1 MAKKKRN
8 RRTRSGGN
16 PFGGGGGGFPAGGS
30 LGGGGMAGGGM
41 GGDLAA
47 RVRKMQDDM
56 EKAQG
61 ELADEIVT
69 GSAGGGMV
77 EVDMDGHQTVQA
89 LRLKP
94 EVVDP
99 EDVEMLEDLLM
110 AAINDAADKVKT
122 LTEERMGGLTS
133 GLDIPGLGI

>member
-1 MAKKKRN
+1 MAKKNRN
-8 RRTRSGGN
+8 RKTRSGTN
-16 PFGGGGGGFPAGGS
+16 PFGGGAAGFPAGGS
-30 LGGGGMAGGGM
+30 VGGGR

-47 RVRKMQDDM
+47 RVRKMQGDM
-56 EKAQG
+56 EQAQE

-77 EVDMDGHQTVQA
+77 EVDMDGHQAVQA
-89 LRLKP
+89 LRIKP

-110 AAINDAADKVKT
+110 AAIGDAAEKVKS
-122 LTEERMGGLTS
+122 LTEERMGGFAD
-133 GLDIPGLGI
+133 GLNVPGLGF

>member
-1 MAKKKRN
+1 MAKKNKN
-8 RRTRSGGN
+8 RRTRSGTN
-16 PFGGGGGGFPAGGS
+16 PFGGAAAGLPAGGS
-30 LGGGGMAGGGM
+30 QG

-47 RVRKMQDDM
+47 RVRKMQGDM
-56 EKAQG
+56 EKAQE

-77 EVDMDGHQTVQA
+77 EVDMDGHQAVQA
-89 LRLKP
+89 LRVNP

-110 AAINDAADKVKT
+110 AAIGDAAEKVKS
-122 LTEERMGGLTS
+122 LTEERMGGFTD
-133 GLDIPGLGI
+133 GLNIPGMGF

>member
-1 MAKKKRN
+1 MAKKKKN
-8 RRTRSGGN
+8 QRTRIGGN
-16 PFGGGGGGFPAGGS
+16 PFGGGGGGGFPAGGS
-30 LGGGGMAGGGM
+30 PGGGGM

-47 RVRKMQDDM
+47 RVRKMQGDM
-56 EKAQG
+56 EKAQE
-61 ELADEIVT
+61 ELADKIVT
-69 GSAGGGMV
+69 GSSGGGMV

-89 LRLKP
+89 MRIKP
-94 EVVDP
+94 DVVDP

-110 AAINDAADKVKT
+110 AAINDAAEKVKS

>member
-30 LGGGGMAGGGM
+30 LGGGGMGGGGM

-110 AAINDAADKVKT
+110 AAINDAAEKVKS
-122 LTEERMGGLTS
+122 LTEERMGGLTD
-133 GLDIPGLGI
+133 GLNIPGLGL

>member
-8 RRTRSGGN
+8 RRTRSGAN
-16 PFGGGGGGFPAGGS
+16 PFGGGAAGPPAAGG
-30 LGGGGMAGGGM
+30 LGGGGM

-47 RVRKMQDDM
+47 RVRKMQGDM
-56 EKAQG
+56 EKAQE
-61 ELADEIVT
+61 ELAEEIVT

-77 EVDMDGHQTVQA
+77 EVDMDGHQAVQA
-89 LRLKP
+89 LRIKP

-110 AAINDAADKVKT
+110 AAIGDASEKVKS
-122 LTEERMGGLTS
+122 LTEDRMGGFTD
-133 GLDIPGLGI
+133 GLNIPGLGF

>member
-1 MAKKKRN
+1 M
-8 RRTRSGGN
+8 
-16 PFGGGGGGFPAGGS
+16 PQVYPLAGSQG
-30 LGGGGMAGGGM
+30 

-47 RVRKMQDDM
+47 RVRKMQGDM
-56 EKAQG
+56 EKAQE

-77 EVDMDGHQTVQA
+77 EVDMDGHQAVQA
-89 LRLKP
+89 LRVNP

-110 AAINDAADKVKT
+110 AAIGDAAEKVKS
-122 LTEERMGGLTS
+122 LTEERMGGFTD
-133 GLDIPGLGI
+133 GLNIPGMGF

>member
-1 MAKKKRN
+1 MAKKKKN
-8 RRTRSGGN
+8 RRISGGGN
-16 PFGGGGGGFPAGGS
+16 PFGGGGGGGLAAGGS
-30 LGGGGMAGGGM
+30 LGGGGM

-47 RVRKMQDDM
+47 RVRKMQGDM
-56 EKAQG
+56 EKAQE
-61 ELADEIVT
+61 ELADETVT

-89 LRLKP
+89 LRIRP

-99 EDVEMLEDLLM
+99 EDVEMLEDMLM
-110 AAINDAADKVKT
+110 AAINDAAENVKS
-122 LTEERMGGLTS
+122 LTEERMGGLTG

>member
-8 RRTRSGGN
+8 RRTRSGNN
-16 PFGGGGGGFPAGGS
+16 PFGGSGPGMPTGGS
-30 LGGGGMAGGGM
+30 LGGGM

-47 RVRKMQDDM
+47 RVRKMQGDM
-56 EKAQG
+56 EKAQE

-77 EVDMDGHQTVQA
+77 EVDMDGHLAVQA
-89 LRLKP
+89 LRIKP

-99 EDVEMLEDLLM
+99 EDVEMLEDLLL
-110 AAINDAADKVKT
+110 AAIGDASDKVKS
-122 LTEERMGGLTS
+122 LTEERMGGFAD
-133 GLDIPGLGI
+133 GLNIPGLGF